1 MNILIIGGG
10 IYVRGDGYKNFGT
23 ILPAVLQAQKSK
35 LVDKIFIS
43 TTNLS
48 STRKCIKIGQ
58 KLSRKIGV
66 KPNFYYHNSPRNRK
80 SYLEIA
86 KELSPDLAIIA
97 TPDHTHCE
105 IALNLIKRGIHCLV
119 VKPMAS
125 NIRDAKKM
133 LNAERKSKNVICQ
146 VEFHK
151 RLDESNMLFKKMIEE
166 DKLGKLQYS
175 VVEYSQRKIIP
186 ELHFKKWVSKSN
198 IFQYLGVHYVDLLY
212 FLTGFYP
219 AKVTAW
225 GQKDYLKRKK
235 INTWDS
241 IQTVIEWKR
250 KYGGK
255 FVSTITTNWIDPNK
269 STAMSDQKINIVGTK
284 GRFFADQKNRGVNYV
299 SDYEGVHDYNPY
311 FTSSY
316 LDEDNKRYIFDGYG
330 IKSVIRFIKDVK
342 DFKSN
347 KTSIKKL
354 QKTRPSFKSSF
365 ISTLV
370 SDAVKKSIKSGNKT
384 ISIKFYGN

>member
-10 IYVRGDGYKNFGT
+10 VYVRGDGYKNFGT
-23 ILPAVLQAQKSK
+23 ILPAVLQAQKNK
-35 LVDKIFIS
+35 LIDKIFIS

-48 STRKCIKIGQ
+48 STKKCIKIGQ
-58 KLSRKIGV
+58 KLSRKIGI
-66 KPNFYYHNSPRNRK
+66 KPNFYFYNTLKNKK
-80 SYLEIA
+80 SYLEIV
-86 KELSPDLAIIA
+86 KQFNLDMAIVA
-97 TPDHTHCE
+97 TPEHTHCE
-105 IALNLIKRGIHCLV
+105 ITLNLIKRGIHCLV

-125 NIRDAKKM
+125 NINEAKKM
-133 LNAERKSKNVICQ
+133 LNAEKKNKNVICQ

-151 RLDESNMLFKKMIEE
+151 RLDESNMLFKKMIKE
-166 DKLGKLQYS
+166 DKLGKLQYC

-186 ELHFKKWVSKSN
+186 EFHFKKWVSKSN
-198 IFQYLGVHYVDLLY
+198 IFQYLGVHYVDLLH

-219 AKVTAW
+219 TKVTAW
-225 GQKDYLKRKK
+225 GQKDYLKKKK

-241 IQTVIEWKR
+241 IQTIIEWKR

-255 FVSTITTNWIDPNK
+255 FISTIITNWIDPNI

-284 GRFFADQKNRGVNYV
+284 GRFFADQKNRGINYV
-299 SDYEGVHDYNPY
+299 NDLDGVHDFNPY

-316 LDEDNKRYIFDGYG
+316 LEGDNKHYTFDGYG
-330 IKSVIRFIKDVK
+330 IKSVMRFIKDVK
-342 DFKSN
+342 DFKLN
-347 KTSIKKL
+347 KISIKKL

-370 SDAVKKSIKSGNKT
+370 SDAVKKSIKNRNKT
-384 ISIKFYGN
+384 ISIRSHGN